1 VRALARAVRDG
12 VMRFNNSE
20 EDVIRGLTKL
30 PGVGAWTAHYVALQ
44 GLGDPDA
51 FLTGDFAC
59 KACGRYSRPAVE
71 RSSPRSAYGVVATLA
86 RIHRDAPGLVDRG
99 V

>member
-1 VRALARAVRDG
+1 MRALARAVRDG

-51 FLTGDFAC
+51 FLTGDLRVRHA
-59 KACGRYSRPAVE
+59 AATHGPPLSARVLEARTESWRPWRGYTVMH
-71 RSSPRSAYGVVATLA
+71 LA
-86 RIHRDAPGLVDRG
+86 W
-99 V
+99 